1 MKREATQLVL
11 MELAFYQ
18 GPIDLTHTQISGGEE
33 QLEGI
38 SSARVR
44 EDAAVWGG

>member
-1 MKREATQLVL
+1 

-18 GPIDLTHTQISGGEE
+18 GPIDLTHTCVRAHRHIHTQISGGEE
-33 QLEGI
+33 QLESI